1 MRPAS
6 ARRVQQNTRTQLLVK
21 ILQERKKAGG
31 AIQGG
36 RGLADGIAGREDE
49 RPLPGRLAEPG
60 TGRDHSVIAFGEA
73 AGRRDAEGAADLV
86 RSRKKPSG
94 RRNIARAEA
103 ATMLTTT
110 AAVANPVDDRV

>member
-36 RGLADGIAGREDE
+36 CGLADGIEEREYE
-49 RPLPGRLAEPG
+49 RPLPGRLAAPG
-60 TGRDHSVIAFGEA
+60 TGLDHSVIAFGEA
-73 AGRRDAEGAADLV
+73 AGQ
-86 RSRKKPSG
+86 G
-94 RRNIARAEA
+94 RRGRSPTLSA
-103 ATMLTTT
+103 A
-110 AAVANPVDDRV
+110 AKNVWEREYSKSGGSNYVNNNSSSG

>member
-1 MRPAS
+1 MAAPGTVPCRAPFPTFLVHQRPEGA
-6 ARRVQQNTRTQLLVK
+6 AEHGDAALLVE

-73 AGRRDAEGAADLV
+73 AGRRDAEGAA
-86 RSRKKPSG
+86 
-94 RRNIARAEA
+94 
-103 ATMLTTT
+103 
-110 AAVANPVDDRV
+110 

>member
-6 ARRVQQNTRTQLLVK
+6 AQRVQQNNSRTQLLVK
-21 ILQERKKAGG
+21 ILQERKKADG

-73 AGRRDAEGAADLV
+73 AGRRDAEGAV
-86 RSRKKPSG
+86 
-94 RRNIARAEA
+94 
-103 ATMLTTT
+103 
-110 AAVANPVDDRV
+110 